1 MNAPSTSPPTRP
13 LKNPLASDAVTI
25 VGYPF
30 QPTGM
35 AEHTRSTFRAFRS
48 AGVTP
53 RLLDVADANRSL
65 DPDLERD
72 FGPHIVT
79 ALGEGVNLF
88 GINGDEAA
96 RVIEKVG
103 EQAFSRGYN
112 IAYPAWEL
120 ARYPKIWAETLD
132 RFDEIWAPSAFVQQA
147 LEGVVTRPVH
157 RMPLPVDLKLSSFLG
172 RRHFGIPEEAF
183 AVVFFFDFAS
193 YAERK
198 NPNAVL
204 AAFERLAARRP
215 EADIH
220 CVIKSRGGRDI
231 DEAQAAL
238 EARLAALGSRAQA
251 IYGDLSD
258 NEIKNLVRVADV
270 FVSLHRSEGFGRG
283 MAEAMA
289 MGRPAIATGYS
300 GNLDFMP
307 PGTGLLVDYELVPV
321 AAGAYPHGE
330 GQVWADASPEH
341 ASRLIEQ
348 LLDDPAGARA
358 LGGRAKTFMAEHYSV
373 EALGRRYV
381 ERLAAIVRS

>member
-1 MNAPSTSPPTRP
+1 MTE
-13 LKNPLASDAVTI
+13 VTI

-35 AEHTRSTFRAFRS
+35 AEHARSTFRAFQA

-53 RLLDVADANRSL
+53 RLLDVADANRGY

-72 FGPHIVT
+72 FGPHLVT
-79 ALGEGVNLF
+79 NLGEGVNLF
-88 GINGDEAA
+88 GVNGDESA
-96 RVIEKVG
+96 RVIDKVG
-103 EQAFSRGYN
+103 ERAFERGYN

-120 ARYPKIWAETLD
+120 ARYPKEWAGVLD
-132 RFDEIWAPSAFVQQA
+132 RFDEIWAPSSFVKEA
-147 LEGVVTRPVH
+147 LQGAVTRPVH
-157 RMPLPVDLKLSSFLG
+157 RMPLPVDLQLSSFLG

-183 AVVFFFDFAS
+183 VVMFFFDFAS
-193 YAERK
+193 FADRK

-204 AAFERLAARRP
+204 EAFELLAARRP
-215 EADIH
+215 DADIH
-220 CVIKSRGGRDI
+220 CVIKSRGGRDMN
-231 DEAQAAL
+231 EAQTAL
-238 EARLAALGSRAQA
+238 ETRLAALGARAQA
-251 IYGDLSD
+251 QALYGDLSD
-258 NEIKNLVRVADV
+258 NEIKNLVRVCDV

-289 MGRPAIATGYS
+289 LGRPAIATGYS
-300 GNLDFMP
+300 GNVDFMV

-330 GQVWADASPEH
+330 GQVWAEASPEH

-348 LLDDPAGARA
+348 LLDDPAEARAMGARA
-358 LGGRAKTFMAEHYSV
+358 KAFMRENYSV

-381 ERLAAIVRS
+381 ERIEAIGRA

>member
-1 MNAPSTSPPTRP
+1 VTE
-13 LKNPLASDAVTI
+13 DVTI

-35 AEHTRSTFRAFRS
+35 AEHARSTFRAFQS

-53 RLLDVADANRSL
+53 RLLDVADANRAF

-72 FGPHIVT
+72 FGPHLVT
-79 ALGEGVNLF
+79 SLGQGVNLF
-88 GINGDEAA
+88 GVNGDEAA
-96 RVIEKVG
+96 RVIDKVG
-103 EQAFSRGYN
+103 EAAFSRGYN

-120 ARYPKIWAETLD
+120 ARYPKVWAQTLD

-147 LEGVVTRPVH
+147 LEEVVTKPVH

-183 AVVFFFDFAS
+183 VAVFFFDFAS
-193 YAERK
+193 FADRK
-198 NPNAVL
+198 NPIAVL
-204 AAFERLAARRP
+204 EAFERLAARRP

-220 CVIKSRGGRDI
+220 CVIKSRGGGDR
-231 DEAQAAL
+231 DEAQMAL
-238 EARLAALGSRAQA
+238 EARLEALGPRAQA
-251 IYGDLSD
+251 LYGDLTD

-307 PGTGLLVDYELVPV
+307 PGTSLLVDYELVPV
-321 AAGAYPHGE
+321 APGAYPEGQ
-330 GQVWADASPEH
+330 GQVWAEASPEH

-348 LLDDPAGARA
+348 LLDDPAETRAMGARA
-358 LGGRAKTFMAEHYSV
+358 KAFMREHYSV
-373 EALGRRYV
+373 EALGQRYV
-381 ERLAAIVRS
+381 ERLTAIGRA